1 MTAYDILGIS
11 PTANKG
17 EIKRAFRKLS
27 MIYHPDMPTGNNEK
41 FISIKSAYESLMTF
55 DPTTVHQQY
64 QHRTTPFTN
73 FNAVYIDKNGDCK
86 IDITFRNIIWIEGTG
101 VLKNTHHWTTELY
114 NGGILTIEK
123 KALIKCGY
131 KFTLK
136 FQPAIGRSV
145 LKEFIFDK
153 PPTKFQKFIGKLYT
167 FLYGTE

>member
-64 QHRTTPFTN
+64 QHRTTPYVS
-73 FNAVYIDKNGDCK
+73 FNTVFINPQGNCIIDCSFANMLYI
-86 IDITFRNIIWIEGTG
+86 ESLGT
-101 VLKNTHHWTTELY
+101 LKGLYHWNTYLY
-114 NGGILTIEK
+114 NHGTLVISK
-123 KALIKCGY
+123 KDLKKCGY
-131 KFTLK
+131 KFELK
-136 FQPAIGRSV
+136 FIPIIGITEV
-145 LKEFIFDK
+145 KEFTFDK
-153 PPTKFQKFIGKLYT
+153 PLTKFQKVMGKLYT